1 MRTKSLCLAAAVLAG
16 GVLAASAQGNVY
28 SLNIV
33 GYVNKIA
40 PVANQFALWSNP
52 LDTGAGNTITNL
64 FPTALNG
71 TQIRTWNGAAY
82 VSAQKSFGNWNTNLV
97 LAPGTGFFVRF
108 APAAGVVTNT
118 FAGNVLMDQP
128 AAGGGGTN
136 NTSIT
141 TTFQLLGSKLP
152 VGGNLTATG
161 VGTINLGAALAN
173 GSQVR
178 AWNGTAFVSAQKSFG
193 NWNTNLPLAVA
204 DGYFVR
210 VNAGTSNWVQI
221 LTNSP

>member
-16 GVLAASAQGNVY
+16 GILAASAQVY
-28 SLNIV
+28 SLNVV
-33 GYVNKIA
+33 GYVNKVA
-40 PVANQFALWSNP
+40 PVANQFALWANP

-64 FPTALNG
+64 FPTVANG

-97 LAPGTGFFVRF
+97 LAPGTGFFIKYPL
-108 APAAGVVTNT
+108 ASGVVTNT
-118 FAGNVLMDQP
+118 FVGEVKFDQP
-128 AAGGGGTN
+128 ATGGGGTN

-141 TTFQLLGSKLP
+141 STFSLVGSKMP
-152 VGGNLTATG
+152 VGGNLTALG
-161 VGTINLGAALAN
+161 VGTLNLGAALAN

-193 NWNTNLPLAVA
+193 NWNTNLPIEVG
-204 DGYFVR
+204 DGFFVR
-210 VNAGTSNWVQI
+210 VSAGTSNWVQV
-221 LTNSP
+221 LTP

>member
-40 PVANQFALWSNP
+40 PVPNQFALWANP

-64 FPTALNG
+64 FPTAANG
-71 TQIRTWNGAAY
+71 TQIRTWNGASY
-82 VSAQKSFGNWNTNLV
+82 TSAQKSFGSWNTNLV
-97 LAPGTGFFVRF
+97 LTPGTGFFVRF
-108 APAAGVVTNT
+108 PVASGVVTNT
-118 FAGNVLMDQP
+118 FTGNVFIEQP
-128 AAGGGGTN
+128 NGAGGGTN
-136 NTSIT
+136 NTAIT
-141 TTFQLLGSKLP
+141 STFQLAGSKLP
-152 VGGNLTATG
+152 VGGNLTD
-161 VGTINLGAALAN
+161 VGLGTLNLGAALAN

-178 AWNGTAFVSAQKSFG
+178 AWNGVSFVSAQKSFG
-193 NWNTNLPLAVA
+193 NWNTNLPIALA
-204 DGYFVR
+204 DGFFVR
-210 VNAGTSNWVQI
+210 VSAGTSNWVQI